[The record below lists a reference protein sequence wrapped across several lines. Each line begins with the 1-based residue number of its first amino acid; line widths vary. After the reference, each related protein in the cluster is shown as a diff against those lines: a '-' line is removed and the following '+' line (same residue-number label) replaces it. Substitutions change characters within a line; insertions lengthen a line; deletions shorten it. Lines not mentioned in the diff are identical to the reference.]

1 MSFIDKKNISLG
13 MLNISGIYLNENS
26 TTCLVNNFCHSMNAW
41 RDKTC
46 TDTKSKTKKR
56 KICNSKKVKKSLN
69 VNRCNTDR
77 PADPTVDNN
86 KSLSRNNS
94 SEERAETDAFPSA
107 TAHRLENAK
116 NVTIGVLNVNFLRNK
131 QRERLALCLCD

>member
-1 MSFIDKKNISLG
+1 
-13 MLNISGIYLNENS
+13 MLDGRKP
-26 TTCLVNNFCHSMNAW
+26 AW
-41 RDKTC
+41 IQEA
-46 TDTKSKTKKR
+46 KR
-56 KICNSKKVKKSLN
+56 KKEESAMEKKLKKSLN
-69 VNRCNTDR
+69 VNRCNTYR
-77 PADPTVDNN
+77 SADLTVDNN

-131 QRERLALCLCD
+131 QRKPLALCLCD

>member
-1 MSFIDKKNISLG
+1 
-13 MLNISGIYLNENS
+13 
-26 TTCLVNNFCHSMNAW
+26 MNAW
-41 RDKTC
+41 RDETC
-46 TDTKSKTKKR
+46 TDTKSKTKKK

-131 QRERLALCLCD
+131 QRKPLALCLCD

>member
-1 MSFIDKKNISLG
+1 
-13 MLNISGIYLNENS
+13 MLDGRKR
-26 TTCLVNNFCHSMNAW
+26 AW
-41 RDKTC
+41 IQEA
-46 TDTKSKTKKR
+46 KR
-56 KICNSKKVKKSLN
+56 KKEESAMEKKLKKSLN
-69 VNRCNTDR
+69 VNRCNTYR
-77 PADPTVDNN
+77 SADLTVDNN

-131 QRERLALCLCD
+131 QRKPLALCLCD

>member
-1 MSFIDKKNISLG
+1 MLDGTKPARIQEAKRKK
-13 MLNISGIYLNENS
+13 
-26 TTCLVNNFCHSMNAW
+26 
-41 RDKTC
+41 K
-46 TDTKSKTKKR
+46 

-94 SEERAETDAFPSA
+94 SEERAENDVFPSV
-107 TAHRLENAK
+107 TAHR
-116 NVTIGVLNVNFLRNK
+116 
-131 QRERLALCLCD
+131 